1 MTPPHKRQKAERRGR
16 QAERF
21 VSWYLWCK
29 GWTPLATRYRC
40 AYGEIDLIMGKKG
53 RLLFVE
59 VKYTAQPVGC
69 ATDQQTDQ
77 LETILPR
84 PHQQQRI
91 TNAAKYF
98 LAENPSRAEDE
109 MAFVV
114 ALVRRWGRIRF
125 IYDDFS
131 GI

>member
-16 QAERF
+16 QAEQL
-21 VSWYLWCK
+21 VSWYLWLK

-59 VKYTAQPVGC
+59 VKYTTASH
-69 ATDQQTDQ
+69 DNQ
-77 LETILPR
+77 LETVLPR

-98 LAENPSRAEDE
+98 LAENPARAEDE

>member
-1 MTPPHKRQKAERRGR
+1 MTPPHKRRQAEKRGR
-16 QAERF
+16 QAEQL
-21 VSWYLWCK
+21 VSWRLWLK
-29 GWTPLATRYRC
+29 GWTPLARRYRC
-40 AYGEIDLIMGKKG
+40 AYGEIDLIMGKTG

-59 VKYTAQPVGC
+59 VKYT
-69 ATDQQTDQ
+69 TTNRDDR
-77 LETILPR
+77 LEAILPR

-91 TNAAKYF
+91 TNAARYF
-98 LAENPSRAEDE
+98 LAENPARAEDE

-114 ALVRRWGRIRF
+114 ALVSRFGRIRF

>member
-16 QAERF
+16 QAEQL
-21 VSWYLWCK
+21 VSWYLWLK

-40 AYGEIDLIMGKKG
+40 AYGEIDLIMGKSG

-59 VKYTAQPVGC
+59 VKYTTASH
-69 ATDQQTDQ
+69 DNQ
-77 LETILPR
+77 LETVLPR

>member
-1 MTPPHKRQKAERRGR
+1 MTPPHKRQKAEKRGR
-16 QAERF
+16 QAEQF

-59 VKYTAQPVGC
+59 VKYTA
-69 ATDQQTDQ
+69 TNRDDQ
-77 LETILPR
+77 LETVLPR

>member
-1 MTPPHKRQKAERRGR
+1 MTPPHNKRQKAEKRGR
-16 QAERF
+16 QAEQL
-21 VSWYLWCK
+21 VSWYLWLK

-59 VKYTAQPVGC
+59 VKYTATNR
-69 ATDQQTDQ
+69 ADQ

>member
-1 MTPPHKRQKAERRGR
+1 MTPPHKRQKAEKRGR
-16 QAERF
+16 QAEQL
-21 VSWYLWCK
+21 VSWYLWLK

-59 VKYTAQPVGC
+59 VKYTSA
-69 ATDQQTDQ
+69 TDQ

-98 LAENPSRAEDE
+98 LAENPARAEDE